1 MLTNNE
7 IGKLAGFMASH
18 DAYPF
23 ILQAEWFVVVVNKKK
38 NQYFLKVEDYT
49 GRVLFTAEDRNVSLK
64 IREYYKNQS
73 ECDLVETALRG
84 ILC

>member
-7 IGKLAGFMASH
+7 IGKLAGFMASRN
-18 DAYPF
+18 AYPF
-23 ILQAEWFVVVVNKKK
+23 ILQVERFVIVVNEKK
-38 NQYFLKVEDYT
+38 NQYFLKVEDDT
-49 GRVLFTAEDRNVSLK
+49 GRVLFAAEDSNVSLK